1 MSMPDDSAERR
12 ALLHYVVAAQKAI
25 ADLRPAHMRLQKLP
39 TAMNQIGLIVET
51 TETAANQ
58 IMQAVDEIMNARVD
72 LSPAAYRSYVE
83 EKCLSVLE
91 ACSFQDITGQR
102 ITKVVETLLTLED
115 KLAALCGLLEDGAE
129 GEGECEAP
137 LEGDSVLLNGPAMPG
152 EGVDQ
157 DEIDK
162 LFA

>member
-1 MSMPDDSAERR
+1 MSASEAEERR
-12 ALLHYVVAAQKAI
+12 ALLHYVMAARRAI
-25 ADLRPAHMRLQKLP
+25 ADLRPAQMRLQNLP
-39 TAMNQIGLIVET
+39 TAMSQMGLIVET
-51 TETAANQ
+51 TESAANQ
-58 IMQAVDEIMNARVD
+58 IMQAVDEIMNARDD
-72 LSPAAYRSYVE
+72 LSPPAYRSYVE

-115 KLAALCGLLEDGAE
+115 KLAGLSGLLDEEQAAE
-129 GEGECEAP
+129 PEPAP
-137 LEGDSVLLNGPAMPG
+137 EGDAVLLNGPAMPG

>member
-1 MSMPDDSAERR
+1 MSISDEAAERR
-12 ALLHYVVAAQKAI
+12 ALLHYVLAAQKAI
-25 ADLRPAHMRLQKLP
+25 ADLRPAQMRLEKLP
-39 TAMNQIGLIVET
+39 TAMSQIGLIVET
-51 TETAANQ
+51 TESAANQ

-72 LSPAAYRSYVE
+72 LSPAAYRSFVE
-83 EKCLSVLE
+83 EKCLAVLE

-115 KLAALCGLLEDGAE
+115 KLAALSSLLGEEAEAAPEPAPE
-129 GEGECEAP
+129 GEA
-137 LEGDSVLLNGPAMPG
+137 VLLNGPAMPG

>member
-1 MSMPDDSAERR
+1 MSQM
-12 ALLHYVVAAQKAI
+12 
-25 ADLRPAHMRLQKLP
+25 
-39 TAMNQIGLIVET
+39 GLIVET
-51 TETAANQ
+51 TESAANQ
-58 IMQAVDEIMNARVD
+58 IMQAVDEIMNARAD
-72 LSPAAYRSYVE
+72 LSPPAYRSFVE

-102 ITKVVETLLTLED
+102 ITRVVETLLTLED
-115 KLAALCGLLEDGAE
+115 KLAGLSALLDEEQAAEPEAAAE
-129 GEGECEAP
+129 GDA
-137 LEGDSVLLNGPAMPG
+137 LFLNGPAMPG

>member
-1 MSMPDDSAERR
+1 MSNPAEAERR
-12 ALLHYVVAAQKAI
+12 ALLHYIVAARKAI
-25 ADLRPAHMRLQKLP
+25 ADLRPAQMRLQSLP
-39 TAMNQIGLIVET
+39 TAMSQIGLIVET

-72 LSPAAYRSYVE
+72 ISPTAYRTFVD
-83 EKCLSVLE
+83 EKCLIVLE
-91 ACSFQDITGQR
+91 ACAFQDITGQR
-102 ITKVVETLLTLED
+102 ITKVVETLLMLED
-115 KLAALCGLLEDGAE
+115 KLAALSDLLDEEVEPQTADAQE
-129 GEGECEAP
+129 SDA
-137 LEGDSVLLNGPAMPG
+137 VLLNGPAMPG